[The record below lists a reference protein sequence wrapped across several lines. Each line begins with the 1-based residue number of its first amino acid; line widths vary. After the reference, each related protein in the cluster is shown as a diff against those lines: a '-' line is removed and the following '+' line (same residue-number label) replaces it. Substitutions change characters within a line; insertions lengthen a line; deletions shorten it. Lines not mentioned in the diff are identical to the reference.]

1 MPERLHGPLEI
12 IAGIDVEK
20 VGFGY
25 VSDDVEDDG
34 QQLEGNAVKG
44 GS

>member
-1 MPERLHGPLEI
+1 MPERQHGSLEI

-34 QQLEGNAVKG
+34 QQPEGDAVR